1 MMVERSEVGANRKNI
16 KKDREKMIDKKKTRA
31 VGGDK
36 SHLML
41 SEPDLNMT
49 VMF

>member
-1 MMVERSEVGANRKNI
+1 M
-16 KKDREKMIDKKKTRA
+16 MIDEKKTHA

-36 SHLML
+36 SNLTL